1 MLYKYYSPQ
10 LHNFDAVINGKFYFS
25 KVCKLND
32 PFDSN
37 FKLVEPYKE
46 FLRKVPIAPNADKII
61 GNYGTCSFSEE
72 ANNKHLWALYTD
84 SYKGFV
90 IEYNKEKLEEISN
103 IISAPCPL
111 HPVDYRKE
119 LLCLN
124 DVNAQFELEVNGEKQ
139 SFKVGEC
146 LSDDKKRDR
155 LFEYLCYVKEE
166 KIWGN
171 EKEWRLFAGRHIS
184 EKQNSKIEY
193 KENGYLIPIPEGAI
207 KSVIVGHNMEDLN
220 LPYICRIA
228 RQYNIKIKKTNP
240 NTENKKW
247 DIDLIDFPLECK
259 K

>member
-10 LHNFDAVINGKFYFS
+10 PHNFEAVINGKFYFS

-124 DVNAQFELEVNGEKQ
+124 DVNAQFELEVNGEIV
-139 SFKVGEC
+139 SSGTT
-146 LSDDKKRDR
+146 
-155 LFEYLCYVKEE
+155 LFCAPKHYAFLDPELEVSVDGDVVTVHAKNYAKSVSVET
-166 KIWGN
+166 
-171 EKEWRLFAGRHIS
+171 
-184 EKQNSKIEY
+184 
-193 KENGYLIPIPEGAI
+193 ENGILRLDDNFVDMEAGSRTFHILPSRDFTDDGTAVSGAYRVRSI
-207 KSVIVGHNMEDLN
+207 YETAD
-220 LPYICRIA
+220 R
-228 RQYNIKIKKTNP
+228 
-240 NTENKKW
+240 
-247 DIDLIDFPLECK
+247 
-259 K
+259 